1 MGKKNNE
8 VQSKNNAYFERIE
21 ALEKEIE
28 SYRADGEKLGGEILS
43 LRRSVSSYKGAN
55 TKLKYEN
62 EQLSKEIERLR
73 VLGREGDEL
82 CEQYAGEKDALSK
95 IIDEKE
101 KVISGLNSQVSELRD
116 KISEQAKEIEGLCV
130 EKEDLSKAL
139 DYEQKPWWKKIF

>member
-8 VQSKNNAYFERIE
+8 VQSKSNAYFERIE

-28 SYRADGEKLGGEILS
+28 SYRADGEKLGNEILS
-43 LRRSVSSYKGAN
+43 LRRSVTSYKGAN

-95 IIDEKE
+95 IID
-101 KVISGLNSQVSELRD
+101 
-116 KISEQAKEIEGLCV
+116 
-130 EKEDLSKAL
+130 
-139 DYEQKPWWKKIF
+139 

>member
-21 ALEKEIE
+21 TLEKEIE
-28 SYRADGEKLGGEILS
+28 SYRADGEKLGNEILS
-43 LRRSVSSYKGAN
+43 LRRSVTSYKGAN

-73 VLGREGDEL
+73 VLGHEGDEL

-101 KVISGLNSQVSELRD
+101 KVIRGLNSQVSELRD